1 MDNNFTILFRCFLI
15 GLLASSSFGP
25 IFILT
30 FNRGAIYGFLRG
42 VATAVGACIADGI
55 YFSLSLIGILTVLQE
70 SKNFMFFID
79 SIGGLLLIILG
90 INSLI
95 KAKKGIKYVSLES
108 KSGIWFTSVKSFLLT
123 FLNPL
128 VLFFFMVIGVQVL
141 PAGISDLSG
150 YQVFLSSLMVMAG
163 SFSVLCL
170 VALIASFLGSCI
182 SEKKLRFISFITGII
197 FISIG
202 VYFFT
207 KLF

>member
-1 MDNNFTILFRCFLI
+1 MTNNLTIFFRCFLI

-42 VATAVGACIADGI
+42 VATAFGACLADGI

-79 SIGGLLLIILG
+79 SVGGILLIILG

-95 KAKKGIKYVSLES
+95 KAKRGVKYISLES
-108 KSGIWFTSVKSFLLT
+108 KTGIWFTSVKSFLLT
-123 FLNPL
+123 ALNPL
-128 VLFFFMVIGVQVL
+128 VLFFFMVIGAQVL

-150 YQVFLSSLMVMAG
+150 YQIFLSSLVVMAG

-170 VALIASFLGSCI
+170 VALVASFLGSCI
-182 SEKKLRFISFITGII
+182 SEKKLRLISLLTGIV

-202 VYFFT
+202 IYFFI